1 MSTAGASPPGQLD
14 RHSTLVNFDV
24 AVRRV
29 RESGYY
35 DIPWNAGKV
44 LYEDHAAYSDL
55 CVAPDMSICCLFDH
69 GRGTGY
75 DGLALARFDLAWL
88 TDGED
93 ALAQHG

>member
-1 MSTAGASPPGQLD
+1 M
-14 RHSTLVNFDV
+14 
-24 AVRRV
+24 
-29 RESGYY
+29 
-35 DIPWNAGKV
+35 
-44 LYEDHAAYSDL
+44 LYEDHVAYSDL

-75 DGLALARFDLAWL
+75 DGLALACFDLAWL

>member
-1 MSTAGASPPGQLD
+1 MLRLTDAATHDRNRVLFSNPASSTRRERL
-14 RHSTLVNFDV
+14 T
-24 AVRRV
+24 VRL
-29 RESGYY
+29 SY
-35 DIPWNAGKV
+35 DECRTWNAGRV

-55 CVAPDMSICCLFDH
+55 CVAPDLSICCLFDH

-93 ALAQHG
+93 TLT